1 MKKELKKLQEF
12 VQDESGFDNKPTSIP
27 VDKQTDQQT
36 DMLVD
41 KQTFMQSDNHAT
53 RMFSARIPAP
63 LMKEIK
69 LLAVRNDTQV
79 QMLLIE
85 ALTDLLKKYKQ

>member
-1 MKKELKKLQEF
+1 M
-12 VQDESGFDNKPTSIP
+12 I
-27 VDKQTDQQT
+27 VDKSTDQQT

-41 KQTFMQSDNHAT
+41 KQTIMQSDNHAT
-53 RMFSARIPAP
+53 RMFSGRIPAS

-79 QMLLIE
+79 QLLLIE
-85 ALTDLLKKYKQ
+85 ALTDLLSKYKNT